1 MKRFLLIA
9 AGFAVLGGSFA
20 YLLKNK
26 SSYVLLTYESHAFES
41 SLWFFIIT
49 LVIAYLLFNVLL
61 ALVLRLYRPGKR
73 FENWAQNRRIAAS
86 KRDFFQAL
94 LDYETGS
101 WDKALKKFK
110 ASAGHLDRPITAYL
124 YAARA
129 AQQLGRKDI
138 KEAMLHEAAQTEPK
152 LSLTVGLVRA
162 ELLIEEKQLK
172 EAREL
177 LMALQKTSPSNH
189 RVQSLLDSLSGDK
202 SFPAESA

>member
-9 AGFAVLGGSFA
+9 AGIAVLGGSFA

-26 SSYVLLTYESHAFES
+26 SSYVLLSYENHAFES

-49 LVIAYLLFNVLL
+49 LIIVYILFNIFL

-73 FENWAQNRRIAAS
+73 FERWSHKRRIAAS
-86 KRDFFQAL
+86 KRDFFQGL
-94 LDYETGS
+94 LDYETGA

-110 ASAGHLDRPITAYL
+110 ASALHLDRPITAYL

-138 KEAMLHEAAQTEPK
+138 KEDMLHEAAQAEPK

-162 ELLIEEKQLK
+162 ELLIEEKELK

-177 LMALQKTSPSNH
+177 LTALKKASPSNH
-189 RVQSLLDSLSGDK
+189 RVKSLLDSLPGDK
-202 SFPAESA
+202 SLPAERA